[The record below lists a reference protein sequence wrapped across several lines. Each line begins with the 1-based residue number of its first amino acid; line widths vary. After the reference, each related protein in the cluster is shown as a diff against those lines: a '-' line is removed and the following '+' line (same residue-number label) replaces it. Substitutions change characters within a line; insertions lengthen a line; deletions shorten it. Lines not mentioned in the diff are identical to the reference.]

1 MNEKK
6 TTRAIDIINL
16 VSSVLG
22 LVTGLLKSWLGSK
35 NNG

>member
-6 TTRAIDIINL
+6 TTRAIDVINL

-22 LVTGLLKSWLGSK
+22 LVGALIKGWIK
-35 NNG
+35 KD